1 MVLDWIQKKI
11 YPGIYYLTDDC
22 QRCIV
27 LLIMLTGDLE
37 RAVLEALTY
46 SDVFDYP
53 LRLDEL
59 HYYLPICADREK
71 IESTLRSM
79 RGLIDQHDGYYYLA
93 GRDDI
98 VEGRKDRE
106 AHSNKIFPMAMRYG
120 KILGTLPFVRMVALT
135 GSLAVMNVSMNAD
148 FDFMLVAKRGRVWT
162 ARVFALLLNRIANVF
177 GYTLCPNLIVS
188 DTSLEWSQHDLYSA
202 RELHQMIP
210 ITGIDVYQRLMEVNS
225 WTNAFLPNAFLSLR
239 GATNASDEA
248 ISGSVM
254 KRLFEFLLCGKLG
267 DKFEKW
273 EMTRKIKRFS
283 KQVGFGEETIF
294 TAEVCQGNFHHHR
307 KWTKEMFEEKL
318 STLEKEVAVIFKVTV
333 TITHQ

>member
-1 MVLDWIQKKI
+1 
-11 YPGIYYLTDDC
+11 
-22 QRCIV
+22 
-27 LLIMLTGDLE
+27 
-37 RAVLEALTY
+37 
-46 SDVFDYP
+46 
-53 LRLDEL
+53 
-59 HYYLPICADREK
+59 
-71 IESTLRSM
+71 
-79 RGLIDQHDGYYYLA
+79 
-93 GRDDI
+93 
-98 VEGRKDRE
+98 
-106 AHSNKIFPMAMRYG
+106 
-120 KILGTLPFVRMVALT
+120 
-135 GSLAVMNVSMNAD
+135 
-148 FDFMLVAKRGRVWT
+148 
-162 ARVFALLLNRIANVF
+162 
-177 GYTLCPNLIVS
+177 
-188 DTSLEWSQHDLYSA
+188 
-202 RELHQMIP
+202 
-210 ITGIDVYQRLMEVNS
+210 
-225 WTNAFLPNAFLSLR
+225 LR